1 MWDKGLKLARH
12 LGMYVLIL
20 FSGPLTALEF
30 TDAFVRGLPP
40 GQKNTAA
47 FFTVANAEATAWTI
61 ARVSTDA
68 ADRVEMHRHEHNNGM
83 MTMREVDELTIE
95 AQSSLQFA
103 PGGLHL
109 MLIGLKQPLRE
120 GDRVTLQFT
129 NVAGESV
136 HTEFPVISVVNEHR
150 HH

>member
-1 MWDKGLKLARH
+1 MWDKGLKSFRRI
-12 LGMYVLIL
+12 GMSMLIL

-47 FFTVANAEATAWTI
+47 FFTVANAGARAWTI
-61 ARVSTDA
+61 TRVTSDA

-83 MTMREVDELTIE
+83 MRMREVDTLTIE

-109 MLIGLKQPLRE
+109 MLIGLKQALRE
-120 GDRVTLQFT
+120 GDRVTLQFI
-129 NVAGESV
+129 NDAGESAT
-136 HTEFPVISVVNEHR
+136 TEFPVISVVNEHR